1 MKNPEKNIPRVL
13 IAVMVSVTIL
23 DALMMLVAIGVSR
36 ARLVVTPPH

>member
-1 MKNPEKNIPRVL
+1 MKNPEKNIHRVL

-23 DALMMLVAIGVSR
+23 DALMMLVAIGVCR